1 MTRSTLVAPLGN
13 PDLASVSGVASAA
26 PAVTS
31 TIDVQLRAL
40 ENGTDAVVLDTG
52 VSYLSGRPVR
62 IRVRKRDG
70 RYDMSD
76 DAAAVTLAGRPPG
89 WLTTMTHAVAERR
102 MNVNRRGVIFVTGFE
117 GRDLASLAR
126 RLAEC
131 SRLTYLTLLETSD

>member
-1 MTRSTLVAPLGN
+1 
-13 PDLASVSGVASAA
+13 VSGVKSPAS
-26 PAVTS
+26 AVTS

-40 ENGTDAVVLDTG
+40 EDGTDAVVLDTG
-52 VSYLSGRPVR
+52 VSYLPDRPVR

-76 DAAAVTLAGRPPG
+76 DAAAVTLAGHPLG
-89 WLTTMTHAVAERR
+89 WLSTMTHAVAEQC
-102 MNVNRRGVIFVTGFE
+102 MNVNRRGVIFVTGFA